1 MVLSRVHVR
10 AAHVHGRDA
19 EEAGVSAGEGDFTAA
34 VAVAV
39 ELGFGDPALVESLED
54 VGAEILVVRAAGTV
68 LGVEVDFEIFPWC
81 SALGL
86 SLDAVAERH
95 CDDSQILHLGEE
107 LLASSGE
114 LLSGG
119 VSSQIKDARLV
130 AIRRSC
136 HCSSKRRVVPP
147 VKNVNE
153 RLSDSDNQD
162 PSVEPSVTE
171 RHSLYPVL
179 HTQLTT
185 EPMLCGWLRMVHA
198 VFCSGSIFGQKFVAS
213 WRVSLL
219 TTSIP

>member
-19 EEAGVSAGEGDFTAA
+19 EEAGVSAGEGDFAAA
-34 VAVAV
+34 VTVAV
-39 ELGFGDPALVESLED
+39 ELRFCDPALVESLED
-54 VGAEILVVRAAGTV
+54 VGAEILVVRAVRTV
-68 LGVEVDFEIFPWC
+68 LSIEALFEIFPWC

-130 AIRRSC
+130 AIRGSC

-147 VKNVNE
+147 AKKINE
-153 RLSDSDNQD
+153 RLSGSENRD
-162 PSVEPSVTE
+162 PCVERSVTR
-171 RHSLYPVL
+171 RHSLYIVDN
-179 HTQLTT
+179 
-185 EPMLCGWLRMVHA
+185 
-198 VFCSGSIFGQKFVAS
+198 
-213 WRVSLL
+213 
-219 TTSIP
+219 